1 MFYAYYSPFND
12 FMYSLFNRMYLS
24 FTKLNFRCAFMFS
37 NPLLRDRLFCVVP
50 KGTLSVFR
58 LNQICLSLKLK
69 RYLNIRLFLRP
80 VVDPI
85 NNWDFFA

>member
-1 MFYAYYSPFND
+1 MGVQPTTHLD
-12 FMYSLFNRMYLS
+12 R
-24 FTKLNFRCAFMFS
+24 
-37 NPLLRDRLFCVVP
+37 PLLSQDE
-50 KGTLSVFR
+50 
-58 LNQICLSLKLK
+58 NLKDIYILKFK